1 MFCILLLVA
10 AFEHKIIKLNK
21 IKMGHENLNTPQNPK
36 LSKGDVMPRLFFVV
50 ARTSEEEWQQLSVG
64 LPTYERAV
72 AFRDEPFT
80 KKRYP
85 YAFVV
90 CTINEV

>member
-1 MFCILLLVA
+1 MDDL
-10 AFEHKIIKLNK
+10 KD
-21 IKMGHENLNTPQNPK
+21 K
-36 LSKGDVMPRLFFVV
+36 LSNEAENQPSCLGAVIPRLFFVV
-50 ARTSEEEWQQLSVG
+50 ARTSEEGWEQLSLG
-64 LPTYERAV
+64 LPTYEKAV

-90 CTINEV
+90 CTINGAV